1 MTLTG
6 EVERENWSRKFEF
19 ILAAIGYSVGL
30 GNIWRFPYLCFR
42 SGGGA
47 FLIPYFIMLV
57 LCGVPLLFMELAV
70 GQYTKQGPV
79 GALNKICP
87 LFKGAGLATVV
98 ISFLFTTYYNVI
110 IAWAFYYLF
119 SSFVSVLPWSDCSNT
134 WNSDRCWDGRNKTYT
149 DPATNFTVVDVK
161 PNNSLSPTE
170 DFFERR
176 LLEKTSGIDEAGV
189 LKWDMA
195 LILLMCWI
203 IVYFC
208 IWKGPK
214 STGKVVY
221 FTALFPYLVLIILLV
236 RGLTLP
242 GAIDG
247 IHYFL
252 IPKWE
257 LLRDAKVWVNAAA
270 QNFNSLGIAFGGV
283 ITLASY
289 NKSHNK
295 ILKDTLTIAVVD
307 AFTCI
312 LAGLAIFSILGY
324 LAHNQG
330 KAVDEVVS
338 QGPGLVFVIYPEAF
352 TSMPV
357 SQLFSVLFFFM
368 LICLGIDSEFASVEV
383 IVTTIQ
389 DHFHMQVKKYLKR
402 KEVLVIV
409 VCLVSYLCGLPNV
422 TQGGIYFFQLID
434 YYAAAMSLMYLAFFE
449 VIAITWIYGAKRL
462 ARNVRDMTGVAPS
475 MFFIACWYVVSPLL
489 IFGIWMFSLIQYQP
503 FQVDGYI
510 YPTWATALGWLIAMM
525 SILCIPACMI
535 HTLWQAKGDSLWQK
549 LKHSVKSPM
558 PNPLENHIFS
568 LHGEDAVM
576 PDVMRLKNPDGR
588 YDIEDTVFISDSKH
602 AEPMHVD
609 VETYRIKELLP
620 GYDSKKDES
629 ARVNLLRYKENGYDK
644 LFPAAARQ
652 SPRPRKAPQRPRPE
666 LRKFSDNGTMKIS
679 ESYLSIDAYLDKL
692 PRTDGANELAGYAQ
706 KLQQTCTMLID
717 MLLKRPGN
725 RLHVNTE
732 RFKHPS

>member
-1 MTLTG
+1 MAMTK

-79 GALNKICP
+79 GALSKICP

-110 IAWAFYYLF
+110 ITWAFYYLF
-119 SSFVSVLPWSDCSNT
+119 SSFVSKLPWSDCSNT
-134 WNSDRCWDGRNKTYT
+134 WNSDRCWDGKNKTYT
-149 DPATNFTVVDVK
+149 DSTTNFTFVDVK

-170 DFFERR
+170 DFFERQ
-176 LLEKTSGIDEAGV
+176 LLGKTSGIDEAGV
-189 LKWDMA
+189 LKWDLA

-208 IWKGPK
+208 IWKGTK
-214 STGKVVY
+214 SSGKVVY
-221 FTALFPYLVLIILLV
+221 FTALFPYVVLIILLV

-242 GAIDG
+242 GAING
-247 IHYFL
+247 IYYFL
-252 IPKWE
+252 IPRWE
-257 LLRDAKVWVNAAA
+257 LLLDAKVF
-270 QNFNSLGIAFGGV
+270 NFVSL
-283 ITLASY
+283 Y
-289 NKSHNK
+289 Y
-295 ILKDTLTIAVVD
+295 TLTIAVVD

-330 KAVDEVVS
+330 KAVDQVVS
-338 QGPGLVFVIYPEAF
+338 EGPGLVFVVYPEAF

-357 SQLFSVLFFFM
+357 SQLFSVLFFLM
-368 LICLGIDSEFASVEV
+368 LVCLGIDSEFASVEV

-389 DHFHMQVKKYLKR
+389 DHFHVQVKKYLKR
-402 KEVLVIV
+402 KEFLVIL

-462 ARNVRDMTGVAPS
+462 ARNVKDMTGVAPS
-475 MFFIACWYVVSPLL
+475 MFFIVCWYVVSPLL
-489 IFGIWMFSLIQYQP
+489 IFGIWMFSLIQFQP
-503 FQVDGYI
+503 FQVAGYV
-510 YPTWATALGWLIAMM
+510 YPTWATVLGWLIAMM

-535 HTLWQAKGDSLWQK
+535 HALWQAEGDSLWQK

-558 PNPLENHIFS
+558 PNPLENPIFS
-568 LHGEDAVM
+568 LHGGDALM
-576 PDVMRLKNPDGR
+576 PDGILLKNHGV
-588 YDIEDTVFISDSKH
+588 EDKYFISDSKR
-602 AEPMHVD
+602 AEPVD
-609 VETYRIKELLP
+609 VDIETYRIKELHP
-620 GYDSKKDES
+620 GYNSKKDES
-629 ARVNLLRYKENGYDK
+629 ARINLLSYKENRYDK
-644 LFPAAARQ
+644 V
-652 SPRPRKAPQRPRPE
+652 
-666 LRKFSDNGTMKIS
+666 I
-679 ESYLSIDAYLDKL
+679 
-692 PRTDGANELAGYAQ
+692 
-706 KLQQTCTMLID
+706 
-717 MLLKRPGN
+717 
-725 RLHVNTE
+725 
-732 RFKHPS
+732 

>member
-1 MTLTG
+1 MLIFLVSTNFCLIREMHFFFSFVNGKMAMTG

-79 GALNKICP
+79 GALSKICP

-110 IAWAFYYLF
+110 ITWAFYYLF
-119 SSFVSVLPWSDCSNT
+119 SSFVSKLPWSDCSNT
-134 WNSDRCWDGRNKTYT
+134 WNSDRCWDGKNKTYT
-149 DPATNFTVVDVK
+149 DSTTNFTFVDVK

-170 DFFERR
+170 DFFERQ
-176 LLEKTSGIDEAGV
+176 LLGKTSGIDEAGV
-189 LKWDMA
+189 LKWDLA

-208 IWKGPK
+208 IWKGTK
-214 STGKVVY
+214 SSGKVVY
-221 FTALFPYLVLIILLV
+221 FTALFPYVVLIILLV

-242 GAIDG
+242 GAING
-247 IHYFL
+247 IYYFL
-252 IPKWE
+252 IPRWE
-257 LLRDAKVWVNAAA
+257 LLLDAKVF
-270 QNFNSLGIAFGGV
+270 NFVSL
-283 ITLASY
+283 Y
-289 NKSHNK
+289 Y
-295 ILKDTLTIAVVD
+295 TLTIAVVD

-330 KAVDEVVS
+330 KAVDQVVS
-338 QGPGLVFVIYPEAF
+338 EGPGLVFVVYPEAF

-357 SQLFSVLFFFM
+357 SQLFSVLFFLM
-368 LICLGIDSEFASVEV
+368 LVCLGIDSEFASVEV

-389 DHFHMQVKKYLKR
+389 DHFHVQVKKYLKK
-402 KEVLVIV
+402 KEFLVVL

-462 ARNVRDMTGVAPS
+462 ARNVKDMTGVAPS
-475 MFFIACWYVVSPLL
+475 MFFIVCWYVVSPLL
-489 IFGIWMFSLIQYQP
+489 IFGIWMFSLIQFQP
-503 FQVDGYI
+503 FQVAGYV
-510 YPTWATALGWLIAMM
+510 YPTWATVLGWLIAMM

-535 HTLWQAKGDSLWQK
+535 HALWQAEGDSLWQK

-558 PNPLENHIFS
+558 PNPLENPIFS
-568 LHGEDAVM
+568 LHGGDALM
-576 PDVMRLKNPDGR
+576 PDGILLKNHGV
-588 YDIEDTVFISDSKH
+588 EDKYFISDSKR
-602 AEPMHVD
+602 AEPVD
-609 VETYRIKELLP
+609 VDIETYRIKELHP
-620 GYDSKKDES
+620 GYNSKKDES
-629 ARVNLLRYKENGYDK
+629 ARINLLSYKENRYDK
-644 LFPAAARQ
+644 V
-652 SPRPRKAPQRPRPE
+652 
-666 LRKFSDNGTMKIS
+666 I
-679 ESYLSIDAYLDKL
+679 
-692 PRTDGANELAGYAQ
+692 
-706 KLQQTCTMLID
+706 
-717 MLLKRPGN
+717 
-725 RLHVNTE
+725 
-732 RFKHPS
+732 